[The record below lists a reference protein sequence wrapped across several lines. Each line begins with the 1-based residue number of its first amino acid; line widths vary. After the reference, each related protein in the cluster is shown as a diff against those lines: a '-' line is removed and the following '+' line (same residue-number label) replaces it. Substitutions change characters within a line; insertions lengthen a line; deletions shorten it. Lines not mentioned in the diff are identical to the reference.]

1 MFTETAMMP
10 APVRLVFF
18 PDVRPAESKDVKMQV
33 MLSITG
39 RTGLAHSLTMSI
51 LLSITIA
58 ASNVTR
64 PHFYIEH
71 MACVSTSV
79 YGNPSLHAPNLPM
92 CPQWQ
97 DSQRTTRLHL

>member
-1 MFTETAMMP
+1 MMFTETAMMP

-39 RTGLAHSLTMSI
+39 RTGLAPSLTMRI

-58 ASNVTR
+58 ASNGTR
-64 PHFYIEH
+64 PHFCH
-71 MACVSTSV
+71 SPKRTSS
-79 YGNPSLHAPNLPM
+79 PTAPFLY
-92 CPQWQ
+92 
-97 DSQRTTRLHL
+97 T